1 MFATAKYTAIK
12 DQVGF
17 TFSFPFRLTDTI
29 AVYKD
34 GFRLAEST
42 YSVADGL
49 VVLQFPCDGGEEVII
64 KRITPFDKRE
74 VDFTD
79 ASVLR
84 ESDLD
89 ASATQL
95 FQRIQE
101 LEDRVKELE
110 GV

>member
-1 MFATAKYTAIK
+1 MFATAKYIATK
-12 DQVGF
+12 DQVSF
-17 TFSFPFRLTDTI
+17 TFAFTFRPQDKVL
-29 AVYKD
+29 VFKD
-34 GFRLAEST
+34 GFALAEST
-42 YSVADGL
+42 YNVLNGMVD
-49 VVLQFPCDGGEEVII
+49 LQFPCSGGEEVII
-64 KRITPFDKRE
+64 KRVTAFDERE

-89 ASATQL
+89 AACIQL